1 MGGSLH
7 GAHHEHGHPDGHLL
21 PQRARRCGRRPNRI
35 ATQCF
40 MPLSM
45 PSILVLVL
53 SIIIIIIVIMACTC
67 CVCRENEFDLLIGW
81 ADCFR
86 QVRIISQS
94 SGAEEE
100 ETGYLLNESGVS
112 AITVQ
117 VRNL

>member
-1 MGGSLH
+1 
-7 GAHHEHGHPDGHLL
+7 
-21 PQRARRCGRRPNRI
+21 
-35 ATQCF
+35 

-53 SIIIIIIVIMACTC
+53 SIIIIIIIIVIMACT